1 MSDLMLIYPIV
12 FSFIALIAIIYLYQ
26 KVSQNKSS
34 LYYVLWIVL
43 WFLIIIFA
51 FVPELSNPLAK
62 LFGIA
67 RGLDFLVIVAIIFIF
82 YLIFKLYIKM
92 DKIQQD
98 MTAIVREIALKNEI
112 KYDKNN
118 KKE

>member
-1 MSDLMLIYPIV
+1 MSDLMLIYTLV

-26 KVSQNKSS
+26 RVSQNKSS
-34 LYYVLWIVL
+34 LYYILWIIL
-43 WFLIIIFA
+43 WFIIIIFA
-51 FVPELSNPLAK
+51 FVPDLSNSLAK

-67 RGLDFLVIVAIIFIF
+67 RGLDFLVIVAIIFMF
-82 YLIFKLYIKM
+82 YLIFKLYVKI
-92 DKIQQD
+92 DRIQQD

-112 KYDKNN
+112 KYDED